1 MKTTITKPTTL
12 IEFLTEQYPDSPR
25 TRIKKLLQHGNIR
38 CNNKSVTLH
47 SYKLSAGDVVEIN
60 TNVGTAS
67 KAALPFPV
75 LFEDQHIIVVEKPAG
90 INTSSTDG
98 STSVQSIIT
107 QFLKEHTRGKMRA
120 SVVHRL
126 DKEVSGVLLLA
137 KSHLAMNSIK
147 EKWKE
152 TEKRYYALVEGKP
165 GKPEGT
171 IESWLIE
178 DNSLKVHSTHESSKA
193 KFSVTHYR
201 TIKQVKQYTLL
212 DVNLET
218 GRKNQIRVHL
228 SDIGCP
234 ITGDKKYGASA
245 DFVRRIR
252 LHAYYLS
259 FPHPVTGE
267 RITIESPMPEG
278 FLSIKN
284 RDEKYK

>member
-1 MKTTITKPTTL
+1 MKTTINKPTTL
-12 IEFLTEQYPDSPR
+12 LEFLTEQYPDSPR

-47 SYKLSAGDVVEIN
+47 SHKLSTGDVVEID
-60 TNVGTAS
+60 THGGTAA

-75 LFEDQHIIVVEKPAG
+75 LFEDQHIIVVEKPVG
-90 INTSSTDG
+90 IVTSSTDG
-98 STSVQSIIT
+98 SASVQGIIT
-107 QFLKEHTRGKMRA
+107 QFLKEQTRGKMRA

-137 KSHLAMNSIK
+137 KSHLAMNRIK

-165 GKPEGT
+165 EKPAGS
-171 IESWLIE
+171 IESWLVE
-178 DNSLKVHSTHESSKA
+178 DHSQKVHSTHESSKA

-201 TIKQVKQYTLL
+201 TIKQVDQYTLL

-234 ITGDKKYGASA
+234 IAGDRKYGAAA

-252 LHAYYLS
+252 LHACYLS
-259 FPHPVTGE
+259 FPHPMTGE
-267 RITIESPMPEG
+267 KITIESPLPEG

>member
-12 IEFLTEQYPDSPR
+12 IEFLAEQYPDSPR
-25 TRIKKLLQHGNIR
+25 TRIKKLLQQGNIR
-38 CNNKSVTLH
+38 CNNRSVTLH

-60 TNVGTAS
+60 THGGTAA

-75 LFEDQHIIVVEKPAG
+75 LFEDQHIMVVEKPVG
-90 INTSSTDG
+90 ISTSSTDG
-98 STSVQSIIT
+98 STSVQWIIS
-107 QFLKEHTRGKMRA
+107 QFLKEQTKGKMRA
-120 SVVHRL
+120 FVVHRL

-137 KSHLAMNSIK
+137 KSHSAMNRIK

-165 GKPEGT
+165 AKPDGT
-171 IESWLIE
+171 IESWLVE
-178 DNSLKVHSTHESSKA
+178 DKSLKVHSTYESSKA

-201 TIKQVKQYTLL
+201 TLKQIKQYTLL

-228 SDIGCP
+228 HDIGCP
-234 ITGDKKYGASA
+234 IVGDRKYGAST

-259 FPHPVTGE
+259 FPHPFTGE
-267 RITIESPMPEG
+267 RIIVESPMPEG
-278 FLSIKN
+278 FLLIKN